1 MPSLESGSKSD
12 VDEIY
17 MSAKNYDKNIR
28 KEKRK
33 KINEDRWVKE
43 IKVIAC
49 YFNLF
54 GKGQEKGL
62 YILHKTILLKRI
74 GVQ

>member
-1 MPSLESGSKSD
+1 MLMRY
-12 VDEIY
+12 V
-17 MSAKNYDKNIR
+17 SAKNHGKNMR
-28 KEKRK
+28 EEKRK

-54 GKGQEKGL
+54 GKGQKKSL
-62 YILHKTILLKRI
+62 YILH
-74 GVQ
+74 

>member
-1 MPSLESGSKSD
+1 MLMR
-12 VDEIY
+12 Y
-17 MSAKNYDKNIR
+17 MSAKNHGKNIR

-54 GKGQEKGL
+54 GKGQKKSL
-62 YILHKTILLKRI
+62 YILH
-74 GVQ
+74 

>member
-1 MPSLESGSKSD
+1 
-12 VDEIY
+12 

-33 KINEDRWVKE
+33 EINEDRWVKE

-54 GKGQEKGL
+54 GKGQKKKPL
-62 YILHKTILLKRI
+62 YITLNYIIKTYRSSIAS
-74 GVQ
+74 

>member
-1 MPSLESGSKSD
+1 MLMR
-12 VDEIY
+12 Y
-17 MSAKNYDKNIR
+17 MSAKNHDKNIR
-28 KEKRK
+28 EEKRKEK